1 MSGLAGL
8 LPRPDAEQAAEAIA
22 ALIDGLYIRRALI
35 DGVPDA
41 DTAVALL
48 HDYLNTKL
56 STGSR

>member
-1 MSGLAGL
+1 LM
-8 LPRPDAEQAAEAIA
+8 
-22 ALIDGLYIRRALI
+22 

-41 DTAVALL
+41 DTAIALL